1 MIDEQFLETIPQ
13 YGIGGFVGKI
23 FKNVKKSLKKV
34 APIIGGGIGFLIAG
48 PVGAGI
54 GSGIGGLVAGQDP
67 AQALQTAALGYG
79 IGNLAGSGLFGN
91 TIQGWGGQ
99 GVPFTQGFGTTGGKW
114 GMGLK
119 GQKLPTNWG
128 DKLYGQDKIFGSKT
142 PPTLEEFAANKGIDI
157 TNPVVEKEVAKQYAN
172 SILSTGG
179 KLPGGKL
186 LGTAALAAG
195 PLAYMAAKNE
205 DEEAFD
211 PYQLNPFYYQNPEEF
226 QVANIA
232 DKPYYYPTLQDEAG
246 YPVEDLPTDFVR
258 SAEGGIIQLADGTKK
273 NFPRRTGPINGAGTG
288 TSDSIPA
295 MLSDGEFVMTA
306 EAVRNAGGGSR
317 RQGAKKMYNMM
328 KNLERRTA

>member
-1 MIDEQFLETIPQ
+1 MIDEQFLGTIPQ

-23 FKNVKKSLKKV
+23 FKQVKQAVKKV
-34 APIIGGGIGFLIAG
+34 APIIGGGIGFMVAG

-79 IGNLAGSGLFGN
+79 IGSLAGI
-91 TIQGWGGQ
+91 T
-99 GVPFTQGFGTTGGKW
+99 P
-114 GMGLK
+114 GLK
-119 GQKLPTNWG
+119 GFAGKGFGSAGKFGTSWG
-128 DKLYGQDKIFGSKT
+128 DKWNILKPSSWEGFGGNLFKGGADPAKIKAQAVLNNPSSS
-142 PPTLEEFAANKGIDI
+142 LADVNLAN
-157 TNPVVEKEVAKQYAN
+157 NMLNA
-172 SILSTGG
+172 GG

-186 LGTAALAAG
+186 LGAAALAAG

-205 DEEAFD
+205 DEKAFD

>member
-1 MIDEQFLETIPQ
+1 MIDEQFLGTIPQ

-34 APIIGGGIGFLIAG
+34 APIIGGGIGFMIAG

-67 AQALQTAALGYG
+67 SQALQTAMLGYG
-79 IGNLAGSGLFGN
+79 IGSLAGAGAFGSTIAGKSGA
-91 TIQGWGGQ
+91 
-99 GVPFTQGFGTTGGKW
+99 GFGSSGALGTSW
-114 GMGLK
+114 
-119 GQKLPTNWG
+119 GQKYNLFKPSTWGTPKLTETQKLANIDKMVLEKGLSPT
-128 DKLYGQDKIFGSKT
+128 
-142 PPTLEEFAANKGIDI
+142 AAQ
-157 TNPVVEKEVAKQYAN
+157 TAKD
-172 SILSTGG
+172 SILLGTDVASTTAAG
-179 KLPGGKL
+179 KLPGGKY
-186 LGTAALAAG
+186 LGAAALAAG

-226 QVANIA
+226 QLANIA
-232 DKPYYYPTLQDEAG
+232 DSPYYYSTLQDEAG

-273 NFPRRTGPINGAGTG
+273 RFPRRTGPINGAGTG

-306 EAVRNAGGGSR
+306 DAVRNAGGGSR
-317 RQGAKKMYNMM
+317 RQGAKRMYDMM

>member
-34 APIIGGGIGFLIAG
+34 APIVGGGIGFMIAG

-79 IGNLAGSGLFGN
+79 IGSLAGAGAFGSGIKGMS
-91 TIQGWGGQ
+91 GA
-99 GVPFTQGFGTTGGKW
+99 GFGSSGTLGTSWGQKFNVLKPDSWSTFGGNLFKGKTPIDITSSTEYTNLIDKGISPDKAYNILTNTGGKI
-114 GMGLK
+114 
-119 GQKLPTNWG
+119 P
-128 DKLYGQDKIFGSKT
+128 GS
-142 PPTLEEFAANKGIDI
+142 N
-157 TNPVVEKEVAKQYAN
+157 
-172 SILSTGG
+172 
-179 KLPGGKL
+179 L
-186 LGTAALAAG
+186 LGYAALASG

-205 DEEAFD
+205 EEQAFD

-226 QVANIA
+226 QVANLA
-232 DKPYYYPTLQDEAG
+232 DSPYYYSTLQDQAG

-258 SAEGGIIQLADGTKK
+258 SAEGGIIQLADGTRKH
-273 NFPRRTGPINGAGTG
+273 FPRRTGPINGPGTG

-306 EAVRNAGGGSR
+306 DAVRNAGGGSR

>member
-34 APIIGGGIGFLIAG
+34 APIIGGGIGFMIAG

-79 IGNLAGSGLFGN
+79 IGSLAGAGAFGSTIAGKSGA
-91 TIQGWGGQ
+91 
-99 GVPFTQGFGTTGGKW
+99 GFGSSGALGTSW
-114 GMGLK
+114 
-119 GQKLPTNWG
+119 GQKFNVLKPDSWSTFGGNLFKGKPTPTFNEFVTQKG
-128 DKLYGQDKIFGSKT
+128 LDVST
-142 PPTLEEFAANKGIDI
+142 PGLTKAAENAY
-157 TNPVVEKEVAKQYAN
+157 TS
-172 SILSTGG
+172 SILSAGG
-179 KLPGGKL
+179 KIPGGNL
-186 LGTAALAAG
+186 LGYGALAAG
-195 PLAYMAAKNE
+195 PLAYMMASNQEEEVFDKN
-205 DEEAFD
+205 A
-211 PYQLNPFYYQNPEEF
+211 LNPFYYKNPEEF

-232 DKPYYYPTLQDEAG
+232 DSPYYYSTLQDEAG
-246 YPVEDLPTDFVR
+246 YPVSDLPTDFVR
-258 SAEGGIIQLADGTKK
+258 SAEGGIIQLADGTRKH
-273 NFPRRTGPINGAGTG
+273 FPRRTGPINGSGTG